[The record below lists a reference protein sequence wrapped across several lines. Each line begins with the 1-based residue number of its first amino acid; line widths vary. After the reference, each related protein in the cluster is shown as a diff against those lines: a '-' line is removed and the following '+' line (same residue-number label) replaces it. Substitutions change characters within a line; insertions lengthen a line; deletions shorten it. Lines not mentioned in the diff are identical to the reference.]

1 MTIKQCEERNKAII
15 DSLKDWIKGE
25 SSIDGYLELAIICE
39 YFNIRIPK
47 AASNFI
53 SSENPNDVKASGNMQ
68 TFKTLFSLMDKIRVA
83 VEEVHNG

>member
-15 DSLKDWIKGE
+15 DSLKDWIKGK

-39 YFNIRIPK
+39 HFNIRIPK

-53 SSENPNDVKASGNMQ
+53 SSENPNDVKASGNIQ
-68 TFKTLFSLMDKIRVA
+68 TFKTLFSLMDKIKMA
-83 VEEVHNG
+83 VEEATP

>member
-39 YFNIRIPK
+39 HFKIRVPK
-47 AASNFI
+47 AAYNFI

-68 TFKTLFSLMDKIRVA
+68 TFKTLFNLIDKIRIA
-83 VEEVHNG
+83 VKEA